1 MSYLK
6 TEEVKVFPSTRR
18 VNKQTSARLITE
30 QSMVGLIN
38 QLVDS
43 DGFVITTEVHNP
55 VSSTDLFEFNVHGY
69 YFSVNLSSLLT
80 LGDSWTDI
88 WGIITLDVTNDYT
101 ELVGQDATADENPTE
116 NSVFQYEGIDFQ
128 SSASASPNT
137 YSLHLLTKSGST
149 WTIPADSRIKFIESS
164 LDIDIDGGVIS

>member
-1 MSYLK
+1 MAFLR

-43 DGFVITTEVHNP
+43 DGFVITTEVPNP
-55 VSSTDLFEFNVHGY
+55 VSSTDLFEFNIHGY
-69 YFSVNLSSLLT
+69 YFSVNFSSLLT
-80 LGDSWTDI
+80 LGTNWDDI
-88 WGIITLDVTNDYT
+88 WGVITLDTTTDYI
-101 ELVGQDATADENPTE
+101 ELVGQDTTTDQNPDEN
-116 NSVFQYEGIDFQ
+116 SSYQYEGINFQ
-128 SSASASPNT
+128 SSASTSANT

-149 WTIPADSRIKFIESS
+149 WIIPADSRIKFVESS